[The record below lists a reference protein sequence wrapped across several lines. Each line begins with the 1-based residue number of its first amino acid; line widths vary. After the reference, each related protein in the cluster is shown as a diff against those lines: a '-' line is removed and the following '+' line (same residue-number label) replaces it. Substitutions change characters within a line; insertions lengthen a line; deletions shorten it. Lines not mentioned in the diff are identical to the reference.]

1 MWGYYKFVVNETL
14 HGWWGEGIGEW
25 VKKYFKANNL
35 KLGPVKSSK
44 KNILLVWRLNIVKQQ
59 LFVES

>member
-44 KNILLVWRLNIVKQQ
+44 KNTLLV
-59 LFVES
+59 